1 MVGLVNVD
9 VGQAVGSLFGL
20 IDSLFTT
27 DEERANAKLKVLELH
42 SKGDLAQLAVNTAE
56 AASESLFVSGWRPFI
71 GWVCGAAF
79 AYSFL
84 IQPFFAFVS
93 WATFAYS
100 GEELPLSTLPVLDL
114 AMMMPVLM
122 GMLGLGGLRTFEK
135 HSSSYIRKTFWC

>member
-42 SKGDLAQLAVNTAE
+42 SKGDLAQLAVNTTE

-84 IQPFFAFVS
+84 IQPFFAFIS
-93 WATFAYS
+93 WAAFAYS

-135 HSSSYIRKTFWC
+135 HSGVNKNR

>member
-27 DEERANAKLKVLELH
+27 DEERANAKLKVLE
-42 SKGDLAQLAVNTAE
+42 
-56 AASESLFVSGWRPFI
+56 GWRPFI

-84 IQPFFAFVS
+84 IQPFFAFIS
-93 WATFAYS
+93 WAAFAYS

-135 HSSSYIRKTFWC
+135 HSGVNKNR

>member
-122 GMLGLGGLRTFEK
+122 GMLGLGSLRTFEK
-135 HSSSYIRKTFWC
+135 HSGVNKNR